1 MSKYTQAPALAD
13 PNAVAQ
19 TQNVDY
25 LSSTSGTDLFR
36 SPAFFNDLRQH
47 YESKGIR
54 FLSDEELIERFY
66 SDNTWDDLNTVSAIS
81 SAAEAATA
89 GSEEK
94 QRLNRLQQAWRS
106 LPNFWQEGGRGFM
119 AAASDAAGAILAD
132 PINLIPGVNAY
143 AKGVAAARAATAAGR
158 SATRAG
164 VTAGARSGALSE
176 AAISGGQEAIVNA
189 ASQVRDVQLGLRED
203 FSTGE
208 LAGATAIGAGLGG
221 TVGGAIGAGAGAL
234 ASRTGAQQAQNLSR
248 LGYSQEEIGGMTN
261 QQVEQRIPAE
271 MPDFQMPAPRQADEA
286 ADETPELTPEQQR
299 DAKWKEQTAR
309 ATAVRDALRDRVD
322 ELRADGADPE
332 VIEAMQ
338 RRLEAA
344 TRLIPMTQRLAKEEA
359 DIINFGGTND
369 SKQRAQ
375 HSRRTKEYERD
386 FSEWR
391 ELVSTVE
398 DASDVDAVNARIDEI
413 QARIEAD
420 RAQEV
425 EAAAETPPEAA
436 AETPPEAAAET
447 PPEAAADEA
456 VATGGEDAP
465 SPDGPEAAA
474 SPIETA
480 PTTEPLDGAEP
491 EAEGFPEFK
500 YRSDAQRDSVRN
512 LLEQAGMNE
521 SDLSVM
527 VANGEIKVGKRGNI
541 LTQKSVKD
549 LRAKLKPIIDGISA
563 KKTDDELPSAAGP
576 DPVAVETPAP
586 KQEVSTDPLRGQAL
600 FAGIDPN
607 SITPPKRSKTGKVT
621 KAQVKKAIS
630 ARAPDAEP
638 DAYAAQVRQE
648 LDDALDLIGAED
660 DLDALRQAVALLA
673 RSSKSEDADIL
684 ALFDHLID
692 AMPDDAPEVSLGS
705 VDFTKTEI
713 KKIERR
719 AKELRRQQP
728 GMGADLATEIAT
740 GEVKA
745 QRGADTQSIRG
756 TGDSIEDA
764 KKFTTA
770 GRNVTGRIQGFL
782 RRGTPIAKGSEYTT
796 TSDMRVKRSEFGF
809 EAALIEARSGKGPDI
824 VEYTTLGTETI
835 MTRTGKVQVPKG
847 TVAYADGYT
856 RRAYDSME
864 LALEARGDGRKD
876 RSMPKV
882 TDTGPARD
890 NIKKFLDEF
899 GDDPEAF
906 RRALQAVRDG
916 ATTPKAPAVEK
927 LPLVRGSKLAIAQ
940 HKTRKGKDGGPLIR
954 MVDPKQADAGKNITA
969 VLGKDLDGWEVK
981 YADRSRFTNNQRKL
995 RDLWNA
1001 TSDDA
1006 RADMDGAIPD
1016 AALNE
1021 VGYETSL
1028 GRPMNQTEAHYATIT
1043 TDTTLTEKETA
1054 AILYAA
1060 KKADYVKK
1068 IDEVTVA
1075 DLLYYEMALNSTR
1088 WQKNLN
1094 EHRAIGEAIKSLNDV
1109 MARVAPNGIKLP
1121 NAKRVDAMRKL
1132 DEIFAGVSSDE
1143 LQLARDFLTRMG
1155 GDRAVAPELGTETP
1169 SPSMVGAYRY
1179 SIAQPAAPYS
1189 TGVGVSQSV
1198 RVRQTPMKRF
1208 PAPRLMTF
1216 YHEVAHWAYYNILTP
1231 KDRADF
1237 WKSMEQ
1243 YYTKDGKLDLDLL
1256 TASVPKVDKGVPLNN
1271 ALEAP
1276 AELFANQFEVFMSGK
1291 IKGTAV
1297 ASESY
1302 WRRVTRYIKAV
1313 FDRYFGGVQID
1324 TDLEP
1329 LFAKI
1334 LPDEESAAF
1343 AMGRDGVAKTEAGKT
1358 YNRRY
1363 AQIKMDRQDL
1373 KDALLDDSPEGIV
1386 NASRTIVET
1395 LLTLAPRV
1403 HIAMK
1408 RGTTGTLMPLIP
1420 MRSMIRQRIDDI
1432 SEILSGKPFDFDAYD
1447 KGELPRWMIDEGL
1460 TAVDDPTE
1468 AADLLRDFYFNGYN
1482 GKFQPSKGI
1491 PAGPKGQPINKKYTS
1506 LEKLFDMMETRL
1518 EAAYKK
1524 AESGDL
1530 PPEATPKLDTDVEP
1544 SERPSPIKRKAAKK
1558 KKRIEKAADA
1568 AAAAVTKT
1576 PAAKRT
1582 RRSPKSGRVVD
1593 PAFAESLKTKDP
1605 NELRSLFIE
1614 HKGTERGDQI
1624 AFELMHR
1631 AKSQPA
1637 SDFKDVAITKEIK
1650 AMKSDELEAA
1660 YLTGVETGDTNMSD
1674 MAVSEMTR
1682 RQVNKRRKKEGLKI
1696 IQPRI
1701 LKREILQTEIDDNVG
1716 LASSDG
1722 VPPAARASVRELLG
1736 YITHREPEIQYTAR
1750 TMAYR
1755 MLNLMGKTSRKTLGE
1770 ANVMTTADL
1779 ARLANTDPNTVG
1791 NAAFADFRAPEF
1803 QKLRS
1808 DLRRMS
1814 IGLNKGTA
1822 NPFDLMHEIGHV
1834 MVRSGVLAD
1843 DEIAAIREAY
1853 TLANDTTKKRIQT
1866 AYAGKYADRTENID
1880 DLLAE
1885 EWFAEGLAYYMAE
1898 RVAKGDILEAALDG
1912 NIGNLRM
1919 RNAFS
1924 RAMDKMVEYIAY
1936 VLNGMVGRNDIKQ
1949 QYRRLFLF
1957 GDMFQSDATPPL
1969 ATTIRRKKGV
1979 HSSYAADAVADH
1991 IANSPSARLAKIRNF
2006 VGEGMSYNVESGS
2019 FLEFYHGTPNG
2030 WAFKRST
2037 NPDVILAGSSRG
2049 QKGPGVY
2056 LTRSAAVASEVY
2068 SKKPT
2073 YENLLGQI
2081 NRLVEGEKIDEE
2093 TSVYMVDAA
2102 RDLINTRLALSK
2114 ARRKY
2119 SEFVQFNQERE
2130 KRNLLKERIDYFVDE
2145 EQELNEYL
2153 IERGLLVEPMVI
2165 PTFVRVMNPADF
2177 RTRTIYQPNQAG
2189 IPSPMAKMFIDHG
2202 DMMQIFRPNALENFA
2217 SDTSSRRLDGEE
2229 MYQRIVQLYT
2239 DSGFS
2244 KEEGQRML
2252 NEVLDD
2258 NGYDAIR
2265 STHRNSLGIQG
2276 TEQMPNGE
2284 FYEASM
2290 TEYEA
2295 LTVFDTS
2302 NVKHVDADE
2311 FDDFD
2316 DRLFYRATEAMP
2328 RGTAGSITEAIM
2340 NRAIDKTSDIN
2351 PASLGEVM
2359 EGDGVSS
2366 PMTSAIMSMIRGRKL
2381 DVKEEQA
2388 MRKVSPFFWL
2398 KSQSTRM
2405 SNLGANW
2412 VAKWY
2417 KDNFPSLHQK
2427 FAAKYFPIHHQLRA
2441 LPDADGKVRAWA
2453 RSASANVGQKQPK
2466 SYQRIVK
2473 ALRRGY
2479 DKDGNET
2486 RYVKNLSEQERKV
2499 WNQIRNALSA
2509 EREEMIAKGM
2519 YVGDRGPN
2527 YLPQVWNKEKIR
2539 DNRQEFLAAMAD
2551 YFRMEKTAHGVLDYT
2566 EEQAAD
2572 FADGLFETLAEDGA
2586 DGVFVPIQGGSRNPK
2601 FDNVDFSRVIELEK
2615 YPVAMDSLEKFLEDD
2630 LEALLVK
2637 YFEGS
2642 SRRINHAE
2650 QMGINSHAFYD
2661 YILAADAGREGI
2673 IRLLTTAKDFRKD
2686 IRAISETGYPEYA
2699 QLSDVVRMPFEGKDA
2714 DAGRFVDDLMRTHA
2728 DQGEGAARKMLE
2740 TIAPR
2745 DPDGNIPLAYK
2756 RRSDAIIGALT
2767 DFKGQKVKWKPN
2779 DFEFME
2785 NSMRVAMK
2793 KPMTGTGS
2801 RGLMNFSR
2809 AMRSFNSV
2817 TLLGFTT
2824 LTSLGDLVL
2833 PIIRSGSF
2841 TDWAKGVHKW
2851 KSDPEYAQFI
2861 HDTGVAMENI
2871 VHERMVHMYGAV
2883 DGKLTNAFF
2892 NATMLTPWT
2901 DMNRQI
2907 AGATGYEAMKTMQRK
2922 ARKHYKEGLP
2932 IGEQPVQYKTAARFL
2947 NAYGLDDYLPTGVN
2961 KDISLGDRK
2970 LMGSDPAL
2978 GTAIIKF
2985 ADEAIFQPNP
2995 NDIPLWA
3002 QTPWGAMIFQLKSFP
3017 LMMTRLGANVVDE
3030 AMKGNVKPLAYF
3042 ATLGPAFG
3050 MGALAAKDIV
3060 QMRGGDDE
3068 RSPELRRRNILKVLG
3083 YDKKVHGDEQDF
3095 LGWYVEGMMMM
3106 GGLGLLGE
3114 VMHSAVTQV
3123 DNGAYGKV
3131 RLASA
3136 ALGPSFG
3143 AYMSSI
3149 DVLAGAKDMA
3159 VGGDNSNAKERTMVR
3174 EMATRIPVV
3183 GGVRAAREGIVDT
3196 LAGEPDSGRRKKNP
3210 WQTSW
3215 SSGWK

>member
-1 MSKYTQAPALAD
+1 MSKYLPEAPALID
-13 PNAVAQ
+13 PNTVTQ

-25 LSSTSGTDLFR
+25 LSNTGGADLLR
-36 SPAFFNDLRQH
+36 SPAFLNDLRQH
-47 YESKGIR
+47 YESKGVR
-54 FLSDEELIERFY
+54 FLTEEELIDRFY

-89 GSEEK
+89 GSDEK

-106 LPNFWQEGGRGFM
+106 LPNFWQEGGRGFLS
-119 AAASDAAGAILAD
+119 AAGDAAGAIIAD

-143 AKGVAAARAATAAGR
+143 AKATTAARAATAAGR

-164 VTAGARSGALSE
+164 VAAGARSGALSE

-189 ASQVRDVQLGLRED
+189 ANQTRDIQLGLRD
-203 FSTGE
+203 NFSTGE

-234 ASRTGAQQAQNLSR
+234 ASRTGAQQAQNLGR
-248 LGYSQEEIGGMTN
+248 LGYSPEEIGGMSN
-261 QQVEQRIPAE
+261 QEAQRRIPAE

-286 ADETPELTPEQQR
+286 AEDTPELTPEQQR
-299 DAKWKEQTAR
+299 DAKWQEQTAR
-309 ATAVRDALRDRVD
+309 ATAIRDALRDRVD
-322 ELRADGADPE
+322 ELRADGADPD

-338 RRLEAA
+338 QRLEAA

-369 SKQRAQ
+369 SQQRAR

-398 DASDVDAVNARIDEI
+398 DASDVDAVNARIDDI

-420 RAQEV
+420 RAQE
-425 EAAAETPPEAA
+425 A
-436 AETPPEAAAET
+436 EAAAET

-465 SPDGPEAAA
+465 SPDGPDAAA
-474 SPIETA
+474 SPIETS
-480 PTTEPLDGAEP
+480 PTTEPLDGAAP

-500 YRSDAQRDSVRN
+500 YRSDAQRDSVRS
-512 LLEQAGMNE
+512 LLEQAE
-521 SDLSVM
+521 LSEYDLSVM
-527 VANGEIKVGKRGNI
+527 VSNGEIKVGKRGNV
-541 LTQKSVKD
+541 LTQQSVKD
-549 LRAKLKPIIDGISA
+549 LRAKLKPIIDELA
-563 KKTDDELPSAAGP
+563 ARKTDDELPSAAGP

-607 SITPPKRSKTGKVT
+607 GITPPKRSKTGKVT
-621 KAQVKKAIS
+621 KAQVNKAIA

-648 LDDALDLIGAED
+648 LDDALDLIGAEE
-660 DLDALRQAVALLA
+660 DLDALRQAVAMLA

-684 ALFDHLID
+684 ALFDHLTD
-692 AMPDDAPEVSLGS
+692 VMPDA
-705 VDFTKTEI
+705 
-713 KKIERR
+713 
-719 AKELRRQQP
+719 
-728 GMGADLATEIAT
+728 EIAT
-740 GEVKA
+740 GEIRA
-745 QRGADTQSIRG
+745 QRGADTQAIRG

-770 GRNVTGRIQGFL
+770 GRNVAGRIQGFL
-782 RRGTPIAKGSEYTT
+782 RRGTPIEKGSEYTT
-796 TSDMRVKRSEFGF
+796 TRDMRVKRSEFGF
-809 EAALIEARSGKGPDI
+809 EAALIEARSGKGPD
-824 VEYTTLGTETI
+824 VVAYTTLGPETI

-882 TDTGPARD
+882 TDTGPKQN
-890 NIKKFLDEF
+890 NIKKLLDEF

-916 ATTPKAPAVEK
+916 GTTAKAPAIEK
-927 LPLVRGSKLAIAQ
+927 LPLVRGAKLAIAK
-940 HKTRKGKDGGPLIR
+940 HKTRKGKNGGPLIR
-954 MVDPKQADAGKNITA
+954 MVDPKQADAGKNISA

-981 YADRSRFTNNQRKL
+981 YADRSRFTNNPKKL
-995 RDLWNA
+995 RDLWEA

-1006 RADMDGAIPD
+1006 RAEMEGIPPD

-1021 VGYETSL
+1021 AGYETSL
-1028 GRPMNQTEAHYATIT
+1028 GRPMSQTEAHYIEIT
-1043 TDTTLTEKETA
+1043 ADTTLTEKETA

-1060 KKADYVKK
+1060 KKADHVKK

-1075 DLLYYEMALNSTR
+1075 DVLYYEMALNSTR
-1088 WQKNLN
+1088 WQKNIN

-1109 MARVAPNGIKLP
+1109 MSRVAPDGIKLP
-1121 NAKRVDAMRKL
+1121 NEKRVDAMRKL
-1132 DEIFAGVSSDE
+1132 DAIFAGVGSDE
-1143 LQLARDFLTRMG
+1143 LQHAREFITRMG
-1155 GDRAVAPELGTETP
+1155 GDRAVAPELRTTTP
-1169 SPSMVGAYRY
+1169 RPTM
-1179 SIAQPAAPYS
+1179 
-1189 TGVGVSQSV
+1189 TGVYEFGIPSASSGATRVADLGVSQ
-1198 RVRQTPMKRF
+1198 RVGVVPTPAKMY
-1208 PAPRLMTF
+1208 PNPRLMTF
-1216 YHEVAHWAYYNILTP
+1216 YHEMAHWAYFNILTH

-1237 WKSMEQ
+1237 WTSMEK
-1243 YYTKDGKLDLDLL
+1243 YYTDDGKLDLDLL
-1256 TASVPKVDKGVPLNN
+1256 VASVPKIDEKGVPLTNS
-1271 ALEAP
+1271 LEAP
-1276 AELFANQFEVFMSGK
+1276 AELFANQFEVFMANK
-1291 IKGTAV
+1291 IKGYAT

-1302 WRRVTRYIKAV
+1302 WRRVTNYIKAV
-1313 FDRYFGGVQID
+1313 FDRYFGGVMID
-1324 TDLEP
+1324 PDLEP
-1329 LFAKI
+1329 MFAKI
-1334 LPDEESAAF
+1334 LPDEDSGAF
-1343 AMGRDGVAKTEAGKT
+1343 AMGKDAVAKTEAGKT

-1373 KDALLDDSPEGIV
+1373 KDAIFDDSPEGIV

-1420 MRSMIRQRIDDI
+1420 MRTMIRQRIDDI

-1447 KGELPRWMIDEGL
+1447 KGEMPRWMIDEGL

-1468 AADLLRDFYFNGYN
+1468 AADMLRDFYFNGYN
-1482 GKFQPSKGI
+1482 GKFQPSNGI
-1491 PAGPKGQPINKKYTS
+1491 PAGPKGQPINKQYTS
-1506 LEKLFDMMETRL
+1506 LEKLFDMMENRL

-1544 SERPSPIKRKAAKK
+1544 SERPNPIKRKAAKK
-1558 KKRIEKAADA
+1558 KQRIEKAADA

-1582 RRSPKSGRVVD
+1582 RRNPKSGRVVD
-1593 PAFAESLKTKDP
+1593 PAFAESLKTKEP

-1631 AKSQPA
+1631 VKSQPA
-1637 SDFKDVAITKEIK
+1637 SAYKEARITKEIK
-1650 AMKSDELEAA
+1650 AMKSDELEATF
-1660 YLTGVETGDTNMSD
+1660 LNGVETGDANMTNM
-1674 MAVSEMTR
+1674 AITEMMR
-1682 RQVNKRRKKEGLKI
+1682 RQINKRRRKEGLQI

-1736 YITHREPEIQYTAR
+1736 YITHRDPEIQYTAR

-1770 ANVMTTADL
+1770 ANVMTSADL

-1814 IGLNKGTA
+1814 IGLNKGKT
-1822 NPFDLMHEIGHV
+1822 NPFDIMHEIGHV

-1853 TLANDTTKKRIQT
+1853 TLANDTTKKRIQN
-1866 AYAGKYADRTENID
+1866 AYAGKYGGRTENLD

-1885 EWFAEGLAYYMAE
+1885 EWFSEGLAYYMAE

-1919 RNAFS
+1919 RNSFS
-1924 RAMDKMVEYIAY
+1924 RAMDKMIEYIAY

-1991 IANSPSARLAKIRNF
+1991 IATSPSARLAKIRNF
-2006 VGEGMSYNVESGS
+2006 VGEGMSYDGESGS

-2030 WAFKRST
+2030 WAFKRNT
-2037 NPDVILAGSSRG
+2037 NPDVVLAGSSRG

-2068 SKKPT
+2068 SRKPT

-2081 NRLVEGEKIDEE
+2081 NRLVEEGKIDEE

-2119 SEFVQFNQERE
+2119 SEFTQFNQEKA
-2130 KRNLLKERIDYFVDE
+2130 KRDLIKERIDYFVDE

-2189 IPSPMAKMFIDHG
+2189 IPSPMAKIFIDHG
-2202 DMMQIFRPNALENFA
+2202 DMMQIFRPTALDSFA
-2217 SDTSSRRLDGEE
+2217 RDASSRRLDGEE

-2258 NGYDAIR
+2258 NGYDGIR

-2276 TEQMPNGE
+2276 TEQMPNGD

-2316 DRLFYRATEAMP
+2316 DRLFYRASEAMP
-2328 RGTAGSITEAIM
+2328 RGTAGSVTEAIM

-2388 MRKVSPFFWL
+2388 MRKTSPFWWL
-2398 KSQSTRM
+2398 QSQSTRM
-2405 SNLGANW
+2405 SDLGANW

-2417 KDNFPSLHQK
+2417 KNNFPSLHQK
-2427 FAAKYFPIHHQLRA
+2427 FASKYFPIHHQLRA

-2453 RSASANVGQKQPK
+2453 RAASGNVGQQQPK

-2486 RYVKNLSEQERKV
+2486 RYVKNLNEQERKV

-2509 EREEMIAKGM
+2509 ERDEMIAKGM

-2539 DNRQEFLAAMAD
+2539 DNKQEFLASMAD

-2566 EEQAAD
+2566 DEQAAD
-2572 FADGLFETLAEDGA
+2572 FANGLFETLAEDGA
-2586 DGVFVPIQGGSRNPK
+2586 DGVFIPIQGGSRNPK

-2615 YPVAMDSLEKFLEDD
+2615 YPAAMDSLEKFLEDD

-2728 DQGEGAARKMLE
+2728 EQGEGAARKMLE
-2740 TIAPR
+2740 TVAPR
-2745 DPDGNIPLAYK
+2745 DPDGNIALAYK

-2767 DFKGQKVKWKPN
+2767 DFKGQKVNWKPS

-2793 KPMTGTGS
+2793 KPQTGTGS
-2801 RGLMNFSR
+2801 RGMMNFSR

-2841 TDWAKGVHKW
+2841 SDWAKGVHKW

-2922 ARKHYKEGLP
+2922 ARKHYKDGLP

-2947 NAYGLDDYLPTGVN
+2947 NGYGLGDYLPSGVK

-2970 LMGSDPAL
+2970 LMAGDPAL
-2978 GTAIIKF
+2978 GQAMIKF

-3002 QTPWGAMIFQLKSFP
+3002 QTPWGSMLFQLKSFP
-3017 LMMTRLGANVVDE
+3017 LMMTRLGGHVVDE

-3050 MGALAAKDIV
+3050 MGALAAKDII

-3083 YDKKVHGDEQDF
+3083 YDEKVHGNEQDF

-3106 GGLGLLGE
+3106 GGLGLIGD

-3123 DNGAYGKV
+3123 DNGAYGKI
-3131 RLASA
+3131 RIASTVA
-3136 ALGPSFG
+3136 GPSFG
-3143 AYMSSI
+3143 AFMSAV
-3149 DVLAGAKDMA
+3149 DVAAGGKDA
-3159 VGGDNSNAKERTMVR
+3159 LVGGDNSNAKERSAVR

-3183 GGVRAAREGIVDT
+3183 GGIRAAREGIVDT
-3196 LAGEPDSGRRKKNP
+3196 LAGEPDSGRRKRNP
-3210 WQTSW
+3210 WQSSW
-3215 SSGWK
+3215 SSGWE

>member
-1 MSKYTQAPALAD
+1 MKYLPDAPALVD
-13 PNAVAQ
+13 PSAQ
-19 TQNVDY
+19 PAEAVDY
-25 LSSTSGTDLFR
+25 LSNTSGTDLLR
-36 SPAFFNDLRQH
+36 SPSFLNDLREY
-47 YESKGIR
+47 YESKGAR
-54 FLSDEELIERFY
+54 FLTEEELIDRFY
-66 SDNTWDDLNTVSAIS
+66 SDNTWDDLNTVSAIG
-81 SAAEAATA
+81 SAIEAGTA
-89 GSEEK
+89 NTEQK

-119 AAASDAAGAILAD
+119 AAAADATGAILAD

-143 AKGVAAARAATAAGR
+143 AKGAAAARGAAAAGR
-158 SATRAG
+158 SATGAG
-164 VTAGARSGALSE
+164 IRAGARSGALSE

-189 ASQVRDVQLGLRED
+189 ASQVRDVQLGLRD
-203 FSTGE
+203 NFSTGE
-208 LAGATAIGAGLGG
+208 LAGATALGAGLGG

-234 ASRTGAQQAQNLSR
+234 ASRTGAQQAETLGR
-248 LGYSQEEIGGMTN
+248 LGYSPEEIGGLTN
-261 QQVEQRIPAE
+261 QQVQQRIPRE
-271 MPDFQMPAPRQADEA
+271 MPDFQMPDGRQSDEA
-286 ADETPELTPEQQR
+286 AEETPELTPEQQR
-299 DAKWKEQTAR
+299 DAKWQEQTAR

-338 RRLEAA
+338 QRLDAA

-369 SKQRAQ
+369 SQQRAR

-413 QARIEAD
+413 QARVEAD

-425 EAAAETPPEAA
+425 
-436 AETPPEAAAET
+436 EAAAET

-465 SPDGPEAAA
+465 PPDGPDAAA
-474 SPIETA
+474 SPIETS

-521 SDLSVM
+521 YDLSVM
-527 VANGEIKVGKRGNI
+527 VANGEIKVGKRGNL
-541 LTQKSVKD
+541 LTQQSVKD
-549 LRAKLKPIIDGISA
+549 LRAKLKPVIEELSA
-563 KKTDDELPSAAGP
+563 KKTDDELPSAVGP

-586 KQEVSTDPLRGQAL
+586 RQEVSTDPLRGQAL

-621 KAQVKKAIS
+621 KSQVNKAIA

-638 DAYAAQVRQE
+638 DAYAAQVRQD
-648 LDDALDLIGAED
+648 LDDALDLIGAEE
-660 DLDALRQAVALLA
+660 DLDALRQAVAMLA

-684 ALFDHLID
+684 ALFDHLTD
-692 AMPDDAPEVSLGS
+692 VMPDDGPEISLGS
-705 VDFTKTEI
+705 IDFTKTEL

-740 GEVKA
+740 GEIKA
-745 QRGADTQSIRG
+745 QRGADTQSVRG
-756 TGDSIEDA
+756 TGESIEDA

-770 GRNVTGRIQGFL
+770 GRNVAGRIQGFL
-782 RRGTPIAKGSEYTT
+782 RRGTPIGKGSDYTT
-796 TSDMRVKRSEFGF
+796 TRDMRVKRSEFGF
-809 EAALIEARSGKGPDI
+809 EAAIIEARSGKGPDI
-824 VEYTTLGTETI
+824 VAYTTLGPETI

-864 LALEARGDGRKD
+864 LAIEARGDGRKD

-882 TDTGPARD
+882 TDTGPAQN
-890 NIKKFLDEF
+890 NIKKLLDEF

-916 ATTPKAPAVEK
+916 ATTPKSPAIEK
-927 LPLVRGSKLAIAQ
+927 LPLVRGPKLAIAQ

-954 MVDPKQADAGKNITA
+954 MVDPKQADAGKNISS

-1006 RADMDGAIPD
+1006 RAEMEGIPPD

-1021 VGYETSL
+1021 AGYETSL
-1028 GRPMNQTEAHYATIT
+1028 GRPMTQVEASFIELTA
-1043 TDTTLTEKETA
+1043 DTTLTEKETA
-1054 AILYAA
+1054 AILYAG
-1060 KKADYVKK
+1060 KKTDHIKK

-1088 WQKNLN
+1088 WQRNLN
-1094 EHRAIGEAIKSLNDV
+1094 EHRAIGEAIKSLNEV
-1109 MARVAPNGIKLP
+1109 MDRIAPNGIKLP
-1121 NAKRVDAMRKL
+1121 NAKRADAMRKL
-1132 DEIFAGVSSDE
+1132 DEIFAGVGTDE
-1143 LQLARDFLTRMG
+1143 LQHAREFLTRMG
-1155 GDRAVAPELGTETP
+1155 GDRAVAPELGTSTP
-1169 SPSMVGAYRY
+1169 TPTM
-1179 SIAQPAAPYS
+1179 
-1189 TGVGVSQSV
+1189 TGVYEFGVPREDGMTAVTDLGVSQ
-1198 RVRQTPMKRF
+1198 RVGVKQTPTKVY
-1208 PAPRLMTF
+1208 PNPRLMTF
-1216 YHEVAHWAYYNILTP
+1216 YHEMAHWAYYNILTH

-1237 WKSMEQ
+1237 WKSMDK
-1243 YYTKDGKLDLDLL
+1243 YYTDDGKLDIDLL
-1256 TASVPKVDKGVPLNN
+1256 VASVPKVDEKGVPLNN

-1276 AELFANQFEVFMSGK
+1276 AELFANQFEVFMANK
-1291 IKGTAV
+1291 IRGYATG
-1297 ASESY
+1297 SESY
-1302 WRRVTRYIKAV
+1302 WRRVTKYIQAV
-1313 FDRYFGGVQID
+1313 FDRYFGGVMID
-1324 TDLEP
+1324 PDLEP
-1329 LFAKI
+1329 MFAKI
-1334 LPDEESAAF
+1334 LPDEESGAF
-1343 AMGRDGVAKTEAGKT
+1343 AMGKDAVAKTDAGKT

-1373 KDALLDDSPEGIV
+1373 KDAIFDDSPEGIV

-1447 KGELPRWMIDEGL
+1447 KGEMPRWMIDEGL

-1468 AADLLRDFYFNGYN
+1468 AADMLRDFYFNGYN
-1482 GKFQPSKGI
+1482 GKFQPSNGI
-1491 PAGPKGQPINKKYTS
+1491 PAGPKGQPINKQYTS

-1530 PPEATPKLDTDVEP
+1530 PPSATPKLDTDVEP
-1544 SERPSPIKRKAAKK
+1544 SERPNPIKRKAAKK
-1558 KKRIEKAADA
+1558 KQRIEKAADA

-1582 RRSPKSGRVVD
+1582 RRNPKSGRVVD
-1593 PAFAESLKTKDP
+1593 PAFAESLKTKEP

-1614 HKGTERGDQI
+1614 HKGTERGDQV

-1631 AKSQPA
+1631 VKSQPA
-1637 SDFKDVAITKEIK
+1637 SAYKEARITKEIK
-1650 AMKSDELEAA
+1650 AMKSDELEATF
-1660 YLTGVETGDTNMSD
+1660 LNGLETGDQNTVNM
-1674 MAVSEMTR
+1674 AITEMMR
-1682 RQVNKRRKKEGLKI
+1682 RQINKRRRKEGLQI

-1701 LKREILQTEIDDNVG
+1701 LKRDILQKEIDDNVG
-1716 LASSDG
+1716 LAQSDG
-1722 VPPAARASVRELLG
+1722 IPPAARASVREILG
-1736 YITHREPEIQYTAR
+1736 YITHRDPEIQYTAR

-1755 MLNLMGKTSRKTLGE
+1755 MLNLMGKTSRKALGE
-1770 ANVMTTADL
+1770 ANVMTSADL

-1808 DLRRMS
+1808 DLRRMA
-1814 IGLNKGTA
+1814 IGLNKGKA
-1822 NPFDLMHEIGHV
+1822 NPFDMMHEIGHV

-1885 EWFAEGLAYYMAE
+1885 EWFSEGLAYYMAE

-1919 RNAFS
+1919 RNSFS
-1924 RAMDKMVEYIAY
+1924 RAMDKMIEYIAY

-1957 GDMFQSDATPPL
+1957 GDMFQTNTTPPL
-1969 ATTIRRKKGV
+1969 ATVIRRTKGLNA
-1979 HSSYAADAVADH
+1979 SYAADAVADH

-2006 VGEGMSYNVESGS
+2006 VGDGMSYDANSGT

-2030 WAFKRST
+2030 WAFKRNT
-2037 NPDVILAGSSRG
+2037 NPDVILGGSARG

-2068 SKKPT
+2068 SRKPT

-2081 NRLVEGEKIDEE
+2081 NRLVEEEKIDEE

-2119 SEFVQFNQERE
+2119 SEFTQFNQEKE
-2130 KRNLLKERIDYFVDE
+2130 KRDLIKERIDYFVDE
-2145 EQELNEYL
+2145 EQELNDYL

-2189 IPSPMAKMFIDHG
+2189 IPSPMAKIFIDHG
-2202 DMMQIFRPNALENFA
+2202 DMMQIFRPTALDSFA
-2217 SDTSSRRLDGEE
+2217 RDTSSRRLDGEE

-2239 DSGFS
+2239 ESGFS

-2258 NGYDAIR
+2258 NGYDGIR

-2295 LTVFDTS
+2295 LTVFETS

-2316 DRLFYRATEAMP
+2316 DRLFYRASEAMP
-2328 RGTAGSITEAIM
+2328 RGTAGSVTEAIM
-2340 NRAIDKTSDIN
+2340 NRAINRTSDVN

-2388 MRKVSPFFWL
+2388 MRKTSPFWWL
-2398 KSQSTRM
+2398 QSQSQRM
-2405 SNLGANW
+2405 KDLGAHW
-2412 VAKWY
+2412 VGDWY
-2417 KDNFPSLHQK
+2417 KNNFPSLHQK
-2427 FAAKYFPIHHQLRA
+2427 FASKYFPIHHQLRA

-2453 RSASANVGQKQPK
+2453 RAASGSVGQAQPK

-2486 RYVKNLSEQERKV
+2486 RYVKNLSDQERTV

-2509 EREEMIAKGM
+2509 ERDEMIAKGM

-2539 DNRQEFLAAMAD
+2539 DNKQEFLASMAD
-2551 YFRMEKTAHGVLDYT
+2551 YFRMEKTAHGILDYT
-2566 EEQAAD
+2566 DEQAAD
-2572 FADGLFETLAEDGA
+2572 FADGLFATLAEDGA

-2601 FDNVDFSRVIELEK
+2601 FENVDFSRIIELEK
-2615 YPVAMDSLEKFLEDD
+2615 YPAAMDSLEKFLEDD

-2686 IRAISETGYPEYA
+2686 IRAISESGYPEYA
-2699 QLSDVVRMPFEGKDA
+2699 TLSDVVRMPFEGKEGQA
-2714 DAGRFVDDLMRTHA
+2714 AEFVDNLIRVSNDDGA
-2728 DQGEGAARKMLE
+2728 GAARKMLE
-2740 TIAPR
+2740 TIAPM
-2745 DPDGNIPLAYK
+2745 DPDGTIPLAYK
-2756 RRSDAIIGALT
+2756 RRADAIIGALT
-2767 DFKGQKVKWKPN
+2767 DYKGQKVNWKPS

-2793 KPMTGTGS
+2793 KPQTGTGS
-2801 RGLMNFSR
+2801 RGMMNFSR

-2947 NAYGLDDYLPTGVN
+2947 NTYGLGDYLPSGVN
-2961 KDISLGDRK
+2961 KGISLGDRK

-2978 GTAIIKF
+2978 GQALIKF

-3002 QTPWGAMIFQLKSFP
+3002 QTPWGSMIFQLKSFP
-3017 LMMTRLGANVVDE
+3017 LMMTRLGKHVVDE

-3068 RSPELRRRNILKVLG
+3068 RSPELRRRNILKALG
-3083 YDKKVHGDEQDF
+3083 YDEKVHGNEQDF

-3106 GGLGLLGE
+3106 GGLGLIGD

-3123 DNGAYGKV
+3123 DNGAYGKI
-3131 RLASA
+3131 RIASTIA
-3136 ALGPSFG
+3136 GPSFG
-3143 AYMSSI
+3143 AFMSAV
-3149 DVLAGAKDMA
+3149 DVGAGAKDAM
-3159 VGGDNSNAKERTMVR
+3159 VGGDNSNAKERSAVR

-3183 GGVRAAREGIVDT
+3183 GGIRAAREGIVDT